1 MRFNHNK
8 MKKSQSAIADVLR
21 DRILRGI
28 RAGTL
33 EPGSRLPSARELVSE
48 FKVDNRLI
56 LSAYRQLAADGLV
69 EIRERGGVY
78 VQRHAKGEGDSTLP
92 VKWFADTFAEA
103 LARGISSAELGE
115 CLRRLAETVRLRA
128 IVISSTEDQVAGLA
142 RELRD
147 DFGLQVEG
155 LTAAMVS
162 GSLHQGALKRAD
174 VLIATQGHA
183 AAAAALAEQYG
194 KTSIAIDVRPDL
206 IVGEWAVLLRQPVWA
221 VVATAEFGE
230 LLRLFFAGVRGI
242 ENLRIMV
249 YGRDDLAGIPLGAPT
264 YITHRVRESLGAT
277 PIRGRVLP
285 PARTIG
291 TDSAREIFDFI
302 VRANYRAQQAI
313 RTADGA
319 VTKRA

>member
-1 MRFNHNK
+1 MT
-8 MKKSQSAIADVLR
+8 KSQSAIAEVLR
-21 DRILRGI
+21 DRVLRGI

-33 EPGSRLPSARELVSE
+33 VPGSRLPSARELVSE
-48 FKVDNRLI
+48 FNVDNRLI

-78 VQRHAKGEGDSTLP
+78 VKRHAKGEGDSTLP

-128 IVISSTEDQVAGLA
+128 VVISSTEDQVAGLA

-147 DFGLQVEG
+147 DFGLNAEG
-155 LTAAMVS
+155 LTATMVS
-162 GSLHQGALKRAD
+162 GSVHQAALKRAD
-174 VLIATQGHA
+174 VFIATTGHA
-183 AAAAALAEQYG
+183 PVAAALAEKYG
-194 KTSIAIDVRPDL
+194 KTLIVIDVRADL
-206 IVGEWAVLLRQPVWA
+206 IVGEWAMLLRQPVWA

-230 LLRLFFAGVRGI
+230 LLLRFFSGVRGI

-249 YGRDDLAGIPLGAPT
+249 YGRDDLADIPMGAPT
-264 YITHRVRESLGAT
+264 YVTHRVRESLGET
-277 PIRGRVLP
+277 PIRGKVLP
-285 PARTIG
+285 PARTIA

-313 RTADGA
+313 RTADDAGS
-319 VTKRA
+319 KRA